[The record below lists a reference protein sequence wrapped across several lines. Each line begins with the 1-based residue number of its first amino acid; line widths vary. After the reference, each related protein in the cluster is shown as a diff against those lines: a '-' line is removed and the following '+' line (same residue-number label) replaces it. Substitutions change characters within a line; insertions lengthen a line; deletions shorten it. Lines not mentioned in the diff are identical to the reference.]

1 MTGNEI
7 VISHDEIVE
16 MAKKYIADN
25 GISQNKFA
33 GLVGIGGSTLSRWL
47 AGDLE
52 NPATQD
58 AAVYS
63 FLGKEEQRKGIITV
77 NRMAYVDTEVSK
89 RIWNALDYSA
99 LTRCIGIVYGDA
111 GVGKTTTLKEW
122 YRHRKDAILIK
133 ADRVRGSRS
142 KALLKLLA
150 RGLRTQDYGQ
160 LDDMYCAIVEK
171 LRHEDRII
179 VVDEAQHLSLG
190 NIELLRDI
198 YDDSETA
205 ITLVGNEKLY
215 NKIAAD
221 KGKDYAQ
228 LFSRIGIKEHVLTDD
243 TTRNDV
249 KRICVGVGDEGIDF
263 LHSVARSAGGLRS
276 AIIIYANASNNNDLS
291 IGGLK
296 AIASYSGKNL

>member
-1 MTGNEI
+1 MSCNETTI
-7 VISHDEIVE
+7 PHSEIVE

-33 GLVGIGGSTLSRWL
+33 GFVGIGGSTLSRWL
-47 AGDLE
+47 TGDLE
-52 NPATQD
+52 NTLTQD
-58 AAVYS
+58 AAIYS
-63 FLGKEEQRKGIITV
+63 FLGKEEKRKEIITV
-77 NRMAYVDTEVSK
+77 NSMAYVETEVSR

-99 LTRCIGIVYGDA
+99 LTRCIGIIYGDA

-122 YRHRKDAILIK
+122 HRHRKDAVVIK
-133 ADRVRGSRS
+133 ADRIRGSRS

-150 RGLRTQDYGQ
+150 RGIRTQDYGQ
-160 LDDMYCAIVEK
+160 LDDIYCSIVEK
-171 LRHEDRII
+171 LKHEDRII

-205 ITLVGNEKLY
+205 VVLVGNEKLY
-215 NKIAAD
+215 NKVAAD

-243 TTRNDV
+243 MTRNDV
-249 KRICVGVGDEGIDF
+249 KKICVGVGEEGIDF
-263 LHSVARSAGGLRS
+263 LHSIARNAGGLRS
-276 AIIIYANASNNNDLS
+276 AVIIYANASNKKDLS

-296 AIASYSGKNL
+296 AIANYSGKNI

>member
-1 MTGNEI
+1 
-7 VISHDEIVE
+7 
-16 MAKKYIADN
+16 
-25 GISQNKFA
+25 
-33 GLVGIGGSTLSRWL
+33 
-47 AGDLE
+47 
-52 NPATQD
+52 
-58 AAVYS
+58 
-63 FLGKEEQRKGIITV
+63 
-77 NRMAYVDTEVSK
+77 
-89 RIWNALDYSA
+89 
-99 LTRCIGIVYGDA
+99 
-111 GVGKTTTLKEW
+111 
-122 YRHRKDAILIK
+122 
-133 ADRVRGSRS
+133 
-142 KALLKLLA
+142 
-150 RGLRTQDYGQ
+150 
-160 LDDMYCAIVEK
+160 MYCAIVEK

>member
-1 MTGNEI
+1 MNCNEANI
-7 VISHDEIVE
+7 PHGEIVE
-16 MAKKYIADN
+16 KAKGYIAAN

-33 GLVGIGGSTLSRWL
+33 GLVGIGGSTLSRWF
-47 AGDLE
+47 AGSLE
-52 NPATQD
+52 NTAAQD
-58 AAVYS
+58 AAICN
-63 FLGKEEQRKGIITV
+63 FLEKEEKRKEIITV
-77 NRMAYVDTEVSK
+77 NSMGYVETEVSR

-99 LTRCIGIVYGDA
+99 LTRCIGIIYGDA

-122 YRHRKDAILIK
+122 HKHRKDAIAIK
-133 ADRVRGSRS
+133 ADRIRGSRS

-150 RGLRTQDYGQ
+150 RSLRTQDYGQ
-160 LDDMYCAIVEK
+160 LDDMYCSIVEK
-171 LRHEDRII
+171 LKHEDRVI

-205 ITLVGNEKLY
+205 IVLVGNEKLY

-228 LFSRIGIKEHVLTDD
+228 LFSRIGIKEHVLTND
-243 TTRNDV
+243 TTRKDV
-249 KRICVGVGDEGIDF
+249 KNICVGVDDDGIDF
-263 LHSVARSAGGLRS
+263 LYSIARNAGGLRS
-276 AIIIYANASNNNDLS
+276 AVIIYANASNNRDLS

-296 AIASYSGKNL
+296 AIANYSGKNM